1 MHQVFTV
8 NSLLLDVRLVRVSA
22 PPIDLRISSVIP
34 HSCSN
39 STHHDTPEVWIRPRT
54 FAEDLDRLVVGET
67 EHPIL
72 ARKVLQHRLTH
83 ANQDWGEPAVFIVFD
98 KCVARGAGFS
108 AIEVAFDF

>member
-1 MHQVFTV
+1 M
-8 NSLLLDVRLVRVSA
+8 
-22 PPIDLRISSVIP
+22 P
-34 HSCSN
+34 CSHILASHRSEDQFSDSTFSTN
-39 STHHDTPEVWIRPRT
+39 STHHDTPEVWIRPRA

-67 EHPIL
+67 EHPIF

-98 KCVARGAGFS
+98 KCVARGASFS

>member
-1 MHQVFTV
+1 MPCSHI
-8 NSLLLDVRLVRVSA
+8 LVSHRSE
-22 PPIDLRISSVIP
+22 DQFSDSTF
-34 HSCSN
+34 STN

-54 FAEDLDRLVVGET
+54 LAEDLDRLVVGET

-98 KCVARGAGFS
+98 KCEARGASSS
-108 AIEVAFDF
+108 AIEVVFDF